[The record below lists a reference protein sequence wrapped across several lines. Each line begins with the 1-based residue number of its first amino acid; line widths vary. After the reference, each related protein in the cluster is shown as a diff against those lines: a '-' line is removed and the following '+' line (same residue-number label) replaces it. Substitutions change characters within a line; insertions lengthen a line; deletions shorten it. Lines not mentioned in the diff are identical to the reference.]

1 MTRKDTLAILDSLQ
15 EHLSAAYEA
24 VDQDRIEG
32 VYVPL
37 LAIRQISDRGVKRYN
52 KKRENA
58 A

>member
-1 MTRKDTLAILDSLQ
+1 MTRNEAIAILDSLQ
-15 EHLSAAYEA
+15 EHLSSAFDAIE
-24 VDQDRIEG
+24 QDRIEG

-52 KKRENA
+52 KDRESA